1 MRRVLLCGLL
11 LLACMPRG
19 VSAADAL
26 AAIDHIPI
34 AVMDLDSVSARYK
47 ALGFTLK
54 PGRPH
59 DNSLLNNHAKYSDG
73 SELELLTA
81 TRPKDDL
88 AAKYLRFIAEGD
100 GPAFLALRSAN
111 LDAVRDAFTR
121 QGIPFDRKRRPLKVN
136 DPRMDY
142 LFFSGSNLS
151 PTDRPE
157 HFVHAN
163 TTSMLIGVWLAD
175 AENHVLLEVLRALN
189 APLEQ
194 REVEWPVK
202 QRALVATMQ
211 NGEITILPNSNRLI
225 RGRPIVGAVL
235 RTADLAAV
243 ERLVRASGGPEP
255 RRMSA
260 PGHESLLVGPE
271 VGQGLWLEFRQFR

>member
-1 MRRVLLCGLL
+1 VRPFLIRGLL
-11 LLACMPRG
+11 LVCLAG
-19 VSAADAL
+19 GAHAAEPL

-34 AVMDLDSVSARYK
+34 AVMDLDTVSARYK

-73 SELELLTA
+73 SELELITA
-81 TRPKDDL
+81 TRPKDEL
-88 AAKYLRFIAEGD
+88 ASKYLRLIAEGD
-100 GPAFLALRSAN
+100 GPAFLALRSSN
-111 LDAVRDAFTR
+111 LDAVREAFTS
-121 QGIPFDRKRRPLKVN
+121 QGIPFDRKRRPLKVK
-136 DPRMDY
+136 DSRLDY
-142 LFFSGSNLS
+142 LFFTGSNLS

-157 HFVHAN
+157 QFVHAN
-163 TTSMLIGVWLAD
+163 TTSRLIGVWLAD
-175 AENHVLLEVLRALN
+175 AENHVLLQVLRALD
-189 APLEQ
+189 APLDQ

-202 QRALVATMQ
+202 QRALVATMRG
-211 NGEITILPNSNRLI
+211 GEITILPNSNRLI

-235 RTADLAAV
+235 RTSDLDEV

-271 VGQGLWLEFRQFR
+271 VGQGLWLEFRRFN